1 MKGTAIAR
9 LCERERGDQLA
20 IGHAYG
26 SMAMVDY
33 GGFYASTT
41 CTPTSDTTNSSA
53 RKDGTYAARAACS
66 LAVAVTRAGDARLC
80 DQACPMMWVAAWP
93 HRPT

>member
-1 MKGTAIAR
+1 MSLALMNTSIMKGTAIAR

-33 GGFYASTT
+33 GGL
-41 CTPTSDTTNSSA
+41 CIVP
-53 RKDGTYAARAACS
+53 AAH
-66 LAVAVTRAGDARLC
+66 LRL
-80 DQACPMMWVAAWP
+80 P
-93 HRPT
+93 